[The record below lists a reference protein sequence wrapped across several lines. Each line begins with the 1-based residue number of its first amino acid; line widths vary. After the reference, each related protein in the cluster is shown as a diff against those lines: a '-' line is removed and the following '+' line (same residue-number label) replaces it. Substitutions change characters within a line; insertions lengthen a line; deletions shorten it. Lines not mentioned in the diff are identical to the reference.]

1 MLLNTYW
8 ETEADVTAEGQDV
21 FFGAVDS
28 LFGLILSMVV
38 SYLQL
43 KPTET
48 VKNNGK
54 AQNRVWREAGL
65 GMAAFSWRVC
75 WVIWLPTLYSTRL

>member
-8 ETEADVTAEGQDV
+8 ETEADVTAEGLDV

-28 LFGLILSMVV
+28 LFGLILSMAV

-54 AQNRVWREAGL
+54 AQNT
-65 GMAAFSWRVC
+65 VC
-75 WVIWLPTLYSTRL
+75 

>member
-8 ETEADVTAEGQDV
+8 ETEADVTAEGLDV

-28 LFGLILSMVV
+28 LFGLILSMAV

-48 VKNNGK
+48 VKIMVRHKIECGE
-54 AQNRVWREAGL
+54 RPVWGWQPSAGESA
-65 GMAAFSWRVC
+65 G
-75 WVIWLPTLYSTRL
+75 